1 MITMNMVTVNEEDD
15 DDLGDDDRVIKSVD
29 DLGDSKDNTT
39 RMLVQPRT
47 ESHLLLRRSRHIS
60 LGVHVDVDDG
70 PVTPFMMF
78 CSVIHHLCETHD
90 ETKVLG
96 PYFWVVLEEAT
107 QETKFHALKN
117 SVLCNKWVTARQ
129 QYSQLAVSIERT

>member
-1 MITMNMVTVNEEDD
+1 MIMVTMNTAIVNEEEDD
-15 DDLGDDDRVIKSVD
+15 DDGDDDRVVKSVD

-60 LGVHVDVDDG
+60 LGVHVDVHDDIG
-70 PVTPFMMF
+70 PVMPFVMF

-96 PYFWVVLEEAT
+96 PYFWVVLEEAI
-107 QETKFHALKN
+107 QETNFHA
-117 SVLCNKWVTARQ
+117 
-129 QYSQLAVSIERT
+129 

>member
-15 DDLGDDDRVIKSVD
+15 DDLGDDDRVVKSVD

-47 ESHLLLRRSRHIS
+47 ESHLLLRSRHIS